1 MVYSAQYLVA
11 WMTALIPER
20 TEIISTYDLYH
31 LLVILYIQNPLK
43 DREVAILS
51 YLKTNP
57 KIFILFHH
65 Y

>member
-1 MVYSAQYLVA
+1 
-11 WMTALIPER
+11 MTALIPER